1 MRPLI
6 GQSVCAGTRS
16 DLRTTRTDPRPLGRV
31 RVGLSWFW
39 VGSVTC
45 VSPHSVGE
53 PSAKLTYCFQSCRI
67 APGFAVSDTVLKI
80 PIPVILVRIGYL
92 LQMHLAADG
101 GLGRKSRILS
111 QQCHVSDVLFW
122 YPCVQ
127 KQARAAKHGMA
138 VTKHT
143 SSR

>member
-6 GQSVCAGTRS
+6 GQSVYAGTRS

-31 RVGLSWFW
+31 RVRGGLGGFW

-80 PIPVILVRIGYL
+80 PIPVILVRI
-92 LQMHLAADG
+92 HPTNASG
-101 GLGRKSRILS
+101 GGRRVGEKISYIISTMPR
-111 QQCHVSDVLFW
+111 V
-122 YPCVQ
+122 
-127 KQARAAKHGMA
+127 
-138 VTKHT
+138 
-143 SSR
+143 